1 MNEPWHEQLE
11 DDSSSPNPEQFLL
24 LLVDDSATN
33 LKVLRGLLEP
43 IGYRLTFALGGRQG
57 LERAKSARP
66 DLILLDLMMP
76 DLDGLA
82 VCRTLKRDP
91 TLAEV
96 PIMFL
101 TASHE
106 LAKLV
111 EAFDSGAVDYL
122 TKPFQPPE
130 LLARIKNQLEL
141 KSLRDRAQH
150 RARQE
155 RILRKL
161 VQGIH
166 HSMDLHEVLGE
177 VVRDLQTILGADR
190 VFIVRCYEQGGYQLV
205 ESALG
210 PEGDWPLGGIH
221 WWQGLPLETPTAGV
235 RRLPAADFGSLDEP
249 RRNLLQQWRVRVEL
263 SAPIL
268 QRGTLWGILIA
279 HHCHQD
285 SAWLGPEARIL
296 DRLTA
301 QIAIAIQ
308 QSNLVRD
315 LMVAKA
321 EAERANQAKSKFLA
335 SMSHEL
341 RTPLNAIIGFA
352 QLLATD
358 PAIPTPQRKQ
368 LEIINHSGEHLLT
381 LIMDILDLAKI
392 ESGRVEAIAE
402 PFDLHGMLRTV
413 LAMVQAHA
421 QQKGLTVSLDIDPSL
436 PQGAV
441 GDVNKLRQVLLN
453 LTSNAVKYTSQ
464 GSVSLRAQP
473 CTAPGQGGGAAIA
486 VEAPESETPE
496 PAATHLEAPKPEIS
510 DGETP
515 EPEGTDPGATDTEE
529 PEPFWLEFAVTDTG
543 PGLSPADCEQ
553 VCQPFVRVN
562 ADPWHGAQQG
572 AGLGLA
578 IVKELL
584 KLLQGR
590 LAIASQPGQGS
601 TFRVQLPLRPQTAIA
616 QSSAS
621 LPPVPRPSAAP
632 LVSSAWP
639 QEGPQWRILVAD
651 DIDTNRQLLLAL
663 LGQVPCE
670 ICEVADGAEAIARWR
685 SWRPDL
691 IFMDLGMPQL
701 DGFDATAAIRD
712 AEAQEGRSRVKIVAL
727 TGYVFQSD
735 RERALAIGCDDF
747 LAKPVSASEFFDCLT
762 RQLGPRPVAPPP
774 QPPAPP
780 PAPLNDPESILQG
793 DQLTRMEIPW
803 LERLHQAAL
812 TCETEAVAAC
822 AHEVASSDPYMAAA
836 ILHAIDHF
844 KFDVILDAVDA
855 ALIRKGESALT
866 PPP

>member
-1 MNEPWHEQLE
+1 VNEPWHEQPE
-11 DDSSSPNPEQFLL
+11 DNSNTPNPEQFLL

-43 IGYRLTFALGGRQG
+43 IGYRLTFALGGRQA

-76 DLDGLA
+76 DLDGIA
-82 VCRTLKRDP
+82 VCRTLKSDP
-91 TLAEV
+91 TLADV

-106 LAKLV
+106 LDKLV

-141 KSLRDRAQH
+141 KSLRDRAQQ

-166 HSMDLHEVLGE
+166 HSIDLPEVLRE
-177 VVRDLQTILGADR
+177 VVRDLQIVLGADR
-190 VFIVRCYEQGGYQLV
+190 VFIVRCYGQGGYQLV

-210 PEGDWPLGGIH
+210 PNGDWPLEGVH
-221 WWQGLPLETPTAGV
+221 WWQGLPLDTTGGV
-235 RRLPAADFGSLDEP
+235 RRIPAADFGALGD
-249 RRNLLQQWRVRVEL
+249 RRRHLLHQWQVRVEL

-268 QRGTLWGILIA
+268 QRNTLWGILIA

-285 SAWLGPEARIL
+285 TAWLGPETRIF

-308 QSNLVRD
+308 QSELVRD

-358 PAIPTPQRKQ
+358 ADIPAPQRKQ

-421 QQKGLTVSLDIDPSL
+421 QQKGLTVSLDIDPNL
-436 PQGAV
+436 PQGAI

-453 LTSNAVKYTSQ
+453 LTSNAVKYTPQ
-464 GSVSLRAQP
+464 GSVSLRARP
-473 CTAPGQGGGAAIA
+473 CTAPANEISTAIKAAPHPDA
-486 VEAPESETPE
+486 APDAAPEAEALGVEDLGTNSEV
-496 PAATHLEAPKPEIS
+496 A
-510 DGETP
+510 
-515 EPEGTDPGATDTEE
+515 PGADLENAA
-529 PEPFWLEFAVTDTG
+529 PFWLEFAVTDTG
-543 PGLSPADCEQ
+543 PGLSPTDCEQ
-553 VCQPFVRVN
+553 ICQPFVRVN
-562 ADPWHGAQQG
+562 AEPWRGAQQG

-584 KLLQGR
+584 TLLGGR

-601 TFRVQLPLRPQTAIA
+601 TFRVQLPLRPQGAIA
-616 QSSAS
+616 LPVAP
-621 LPPVPRPSAAP
+621 LPPVPRPAASP
-632 LVSSAWP
+632 TVSSAWP
-639 QEGPQWRILVAD
+639 QGGPRWRILVAD

-685 SWRPDL
+685 SWQPDV

-701 DGFDATAAIRD
+701 DGFDATVAIRD

-735 RERALAIGCDDF
+735 RDRALAVGCDDF

-762 RQLGPRPVAPPP
+762 RQLGPRAIARRPA
-774 QPPAPP
+774 PAPP
-780 PAPLNDPESILQG
+780 SAPASPSPANDPESILQG
-793 DQLTRMEIPW
+793 EQLTRMETPW

-812 TCETEAVAAC
+812 TCETEVVAAC

-855 ALIRKGESALT
+855 ALVRKGASSSLL